1 MSHIDRYT
9 CEEAFLRLDDYL
21 DRELPVDQMECVRQH
36 LETCAICASEYDF
49 EQTVLDDVRGKLR
62 RIRAPG
68 DLMSRISSLIASTR
82 GAGSDPA

>member
-1 MSHIDRYT
+1 MSRMDRYT

-21 DRELPVDQMECVRQH
+21 DRELPAEQMDCVREH
-36 LETCAICASEYDF
+36 LETCAICASEFDF

-68 DLMSRISSLIASTR
+68 DLMTRISTLLASAR
-82 GAGSDPA
+82 K

>member
-21 DRELPVDQMECVRQH
+21 DRELSADQMEGVRQH

-49 EQTVLDDVRGKLR
+49 EQTVIDDVRGKLR
-62 RIRAPG
+62 RIRAPR
-68 DLMSRISSLIASTR
+68 DLMSRISSLIASAR
-82 GAGSDPA
+82 GADAGPS

>member
-21 DRELPVDQMECVRQH
+21 DRELPQDEMECVQQH

-49 EQTVLDDVRGKLR
+49 ERTVIDDVRGKLR
-62 RIRAPG
+62 RIRAPR
-68 DLMSRISSLIASTR
+68 DLMSRISSLIASAR
-82 GAGSDPA
+82 GADPHPS

>member
-21 DRELPVDQMECVRQH
+21 DRELPPDQVDCVREH
-36 LETCAICASEYDF
+36 LETCAICASEFDF
-49 EQTVLDDVRGKLR
+49 EQTVMDDVRGKLR

-68 DLMSRISSLIASTR
+68 DLLSRISVLIASAR
-82 GAGSDPA
+82 GADPNPS

>member
-21 DRELPVDQMECVRQH
+21 DRELPGEEMDCVRRH
-36 LETCAICASEYDF
+36 LETCAMCASEIDF
-49 EQTVLDDVRGKLR
+49 EQTVIDDVRGKLR

-68 DLMSRISSLIASTR
+68 DLMTRISALIATAR
-82 GAGSDPA
+82 ANG

>member
-21 DRELPVDQMECVRQH
+21 DRELPPEEMDGVRAH
-36 LETCAICASEYDF
+36 LETCALCASEVGF
-49 EQTVLDDVRGKLR
+49 EQAVIDDVRGKMR

-68 DLMSRISSLIASTR
+68 DLMTRISALIATAR
-82 GAGSDPA
+82 AGG

>member
-1 MSHIDRYT
+1 MSSIDRYT

-21 DRELPVDQMECVRQH
+21 DRELPADQMDCVREH

-49 EQTVLDDVRGKLR
+49 EQTVIDDVRGKLR

-68 DLMSRISSLIASTR
+68 DLMARISALIASDR
-82 GAGSDPA
+82 S